1 MYKIN
6 NPTRADLLPDV
17 VKLYAKKLN
26 KEFLLEYT
34 ESNTK
39 IHLIDSIRKAHYKD
53 NLLLRLNHFFINNN
67 DYYFKS
73 TIDINIGKINK
84 LDNKD
89 EYSAENFANYINF
102 NIEYQIATN
111 DTLGI
116 FLTNAF
122 QISFEQ
128 VRYNY
133 ICLIANKENLDLIN
147 DYISKT
153 SKKIQISQLQ
163 DFDETMIEPNLYDYE
178 NGNYSIE
185 IDSCGIVPYKL
196 KHEKFLVAYLIT
208 NIN

>member
-6 NPTRADLLPDV
+6 NPMKADLLPYI
-17 VKLYAKKLN
+17 VKLYAEKLN
-26 KEFLLEYT
+26 KEYLLDYR

-39 IHLIDSIRKAHYKD
+39 IHLIDSIREAHKKD
-53 NLLLRLNHFFINNN
+53 NLLLRLNHYFSNNN
-67 DYYFKS
+67 NYYFKN
-73 TIDINIGKINK
+73 TIDINIGKLHK

-89 EYSAENFANYINF
+89 EYLAQNFANYLNF

-128 VRYNY
+128 VKYNY

-147 DYISKT
+147 DYISQTTKN
-153 SKKIQISQLQ
+153 IQISQLQ
-163 DFDETMIEPNLYDYE
+163 DFDETMIEPNLYNYE

-196 KHEKFLVAYLIT
+196 KNEKFLLAYLIS
-208 NIN
+208 NLD

>member
-6 NPTRADLLPDV
+6 NPMKADLLPYI
-17 VKLYAKKLN
+17 VKLYAEKLN
-26 KEFLLEYT
+26 KEYLLEYT

-39 IHLIDSIRKAHYKD
+39 IHLIDSIREAHKKD
-53 NLLLRLNHFFINNN
+53 NLLLRLNHFFSNNN
-67 DYYFKS
+67 AYYFKN

-84 LDNKD
+84 HDNKD
-89 EYSAENFANYINF
+89 EYLVENFANYLNF
-102 NIEYQIATN
+102 NIEYQIATK

-128 VRYNY
+128 VKYNY
-133 ICLIANKENLDLIN
+133 ICLIANKVNLDFIN
-147 DYISKT
+147 DYISET
-153 SKKIQISQLQ
+153 SKNIQISQLQ
-163 DFDETMIEPNLYDYE
+163 DFDETMIEPNLYEYE

-185 IDSCGIVPYKL
+185 IDSCGVVPYKL
-196 KHEKFLVAYLIT
+196 KNEKFLIAYLIT